1 MNQSLDSDTLSY
13 SRRIMDALRLDP
25 VLLAL
30 LLVLATFGCLV
41 LYSATGADSAS
52 VLRQVTRI
60 VVALLLLVAVANVP
74 LRVIRK
80 FSIWLYLG
88 GVAMLIA
95 VMYFGEIGK
104 GAQRWLNLG
113 FIRFQPSEILKL
125 AVPMIV
131 AAYLANR
138 VLPVGWRELLVSALL
153 VAVPVL
159 LIARQPDLGTAI
171 LVGSAGFFVL
181 FLAGVQW
188 RVMIILGVIMSM
200 MAPLLWKF
208 ALHDYQRTRILTLLD
223 PESDPLGSGYHIIQ
237 SKIAIG
243 SGGVY
248 GKGWLNGTQSQLDF
262 IPERTTDFIFS
273 VFGEEFGFFGSVVL
287 LLIYLAIIFR
297 GLYIAAHSTEN
308 FGRLLAGALSLTFFV
323 YLFVNTGMV
332 AGMLPVVG
340 VPLPLVS
347 YGGNSLIISCVL
359 IAILLRIE
367 FECRE
372 EAELPI
378 RKSLPKTRSIPKQK
392 LTAERTSTQ
401 EKMTRGAT
409 DKPKKVRAKAKKSE
423 PKTTGAM
430 RI

>member
-1 MNQSLDSDTLSY
+1 MNQEIGVESISLT
-13 SRRIMDALRLDP
+13 RRALDALRLDP

-30 LLVLATFGCLV
+30 ITMLALFGCMV
-41 LYSATGADSAS
+41 LYSASGSDDAA
-52 VLRQVTRI
+52 VIRQGTRL
-60 VVALLLLVAVANVP
+60 VVALMLLVAAANVP
-74 LRVIRK
+74 LRMLRK
-80 FSIWLYLG
+80 MSIWLYLG
-88 GVAMLIA
+88 GVALLVA
-95 VMYFGEIGK
+95 VMYFGEVGK
-104 GAQRWLNLG
+104 GAQRWLDLG
-113 FIRFQPSEILKL
+113 IIRFQPSEILKL

-138 VLPVGWRELLVSALL
+138 VLPVGWKELLVSSIL
-153 VAVPVL
+153 VLIPVL

-181 FLAGVQW
+181 FLAGVRW
-188 RVMIILGVIMSM
+188 RVMISLGVLLSL

-208 ALHDYQRTRILTLLD
+208 ALHDYQRKRILTLLN

-262 IPERTTDFIFS
+262 IPERSTDFIFS

-287 LLIYLAIIFR
+287 ILIYLAIIYR

-332 AGMLPVVG
+332 AGILPVVG
-340 VPLPLVS
+340 VPLPLIS
-347 YGGNSLIISCVL
+347 YGGTSMVTLMVGFGLIMS
-359 IAILLRIE
+359 
-367 FECRE
+367 
-372 EAELPI
+372 I
-378 RKSLPKTRSIPKQK
+378 RS
-392 LTAERTSTQ
+392 
-401 EKMTRGAT
+401 
-409 DKPKKVRAKAKKSE
+409 AK
-423 PKTTGAM
+423 
-430 RI
+430 RFLV

>member
-1 MNQSLDSDTLSY
+1 MSQQLNADMLSY
-13 SRRIMDALRLDP
+13 SRRITDALRLDP
-25 VLLAL
+25 VLLSL
-30 LLVLATFGCLV
+30 LLILASFGSLV
-41 LYSATGADSAS
+41 LYSASGADMGS
-52 VLRQVTRI
+52 VVRQGSRI
-60 VVALLLLVAVANVP
+60 VVAFMLMMAIANVP
-74 LRVIRK
+74 LRVLRK

-95 VMYFGEIGK
+95 VMFFGEVGK

-131 AAYLANR
+131 ATYLANR
-138 VLPVGWRELLVSALL
+138 VLPIGLRELLVSAVL
-153 VAVPVL
+153 VAIPVL
-159 LIARQPDLGTAI
+159 LIARQPDLGTSI

-181 FLAGVQW
+181 FLAGVRW
-188 RVMIILGVIMSM
+188 RVMISLGVILSM

-208 ALHDYQRTRILTLLD
+208 ALHDYQRTRILTLLN
-223 PESDPLGSGYHIIQ
+223 PENDPLGSGYHIIQ

-262 IPERTTDFIFS
+262 IPERSTDFIFS

-287 LLIYLAIIFR
+287 LLLYLAIIFR
-297 GLYIAAHSTEN
+297 GLYIAAHATEN

-340 VPLPLVS
+340 VPLPLIS
-347 YGGNSLIISCVL
+347 YGGTSMVTLMMGFGIIMS
-359 IAILLRIE
+359 
-367 FECRE
+367 
-372 EAELPI
+372 I
-378 RKSLPKTRSIPKQK
+378 RS
-392 LTAERTSTQ
+392 
-401 EKMTRGAT
+401 
-409 DKPKKVRAKAKKSE
+409 AK
-423 PKTTGAM
+423 
-430 RI
+430 RFLV